1 MKETINLKCEI
12 RTMKQV
18 EKQLREINDKLEHI
32 IFRLMDDDPR
42 VCCGR
47 RYCKNSLEES
57 GNGNF
62 KDI

>member
-1 MKETINLKCEI
+1 MKETKNVKYEL
-12 RTMKQV
+12 RTMKQI
-18 EKQLREINDKLEHI
+18 EKELKEINDKLEHI

-47 RYCKNSLEES
+47 KYCKNGLEENGS
-57 GNGNF
+57 GNF

>member
-1 MKETINLKCEI
+1 MANKNNIKIEL
-12 RTMKQV
+12 RTMKQI
-18 EKQLREINDKLEHI
+18 EKQLREINDKQEHI

-47 RYCKNSLEES
+47 KYCKNGLEENGS
-57 GNGNF
+57 GNF